1 MSSVNVLRI
10 LAQFIAVP
18 ILSRLLSPTDYG
30 LVGIAMP
37 FVLVAMMIADAGLGM
52 SLVRTPV
59 KDREEWSTCF
69 WLSVLFGLALAI
81 LSVGL
86 APLAANLFA
95 EPSLESILRALA
107 VGVFAQAV
115 FLVPRAAQQQS
126 DHFTTIAGTEIA
138 AIFTGIAAAVVIGLN
153 GGGAW
158 ALVAQQLTFFVLRL
172 LLTLF
177 LSPFR
182 PVLAF
187 DFQKAKSHLVFGRD
201 LLITNIVGFLTR
213 SMDNLVIGGVLGA
226 ASVGV
231 YSMATQFARLPT
243 MLISGPLQ
251 YVLYGQLVKLKHDA
265 EAVKTTFFALT
276 RILAIL
282 VIPAVGMV
290 AVAHHAV
297 FTFLLSAKW
306 ESAGFLFMLIAPACA
321 LQAVTGI
328 GGTVR
333 MALGRTDIV
342 LRMAVESGI
351 LWVVLLVLAVGHGL
365 TSTAAAYNLAVLLY
379 FPRSLSF
386 ILPIVGGTT
395 LSYLGSLAVPAIATV
410 IGAGVFVKCTGVA
423 ALGTLGQ
430 LVLAGTLAVIAI
442 IGSWFVQRHYVRSE
456 IAYLTNAMHRAVGS
470 STTETTPAL

>member
-1 MSSVNVLRI
+1 MSSVNVLRM

-37 FVLVAMMIADAGLGM
+37 FVLFAMMIADAGVGL
-52 SLVRTPV
+52 SLVRTPAR
-59 KDREEWSTCF
+59 DREEWSTCF
-69 WLSVLFGLALAI
+69 WLSVLFGLALAL
-81 LSVGL
+81 LSAGL
-86 APLAANLFA
+86 APLAAMLFA
-95 EPSLESILRALA
+95 QPPLEPILRALA

-126 DHFTTIAGTEIA
+126 DQFTTIAVTEIA
-138 AIFTGIAAAVVIGLN
+138 AIFTGIAAAVVIGLY

-158 ALVAQQLTFFVLRL
+158 ALVGQQLAFFVIRL
-172 LLTLF
+172 VLTLY

-187 DFQKAKSHLVFGRD
+187 DLHKAKSHLVFGRD
-201 LLITNIVGFLTR
+201 VLTTNIVGFLTR
-213 SMDNLVIGGVLGA
+213 SIDNLVIGGVLGA

-231 YSMATQFARLPT
+231 YSMATQFARLPI
-243 MLISGPLQ
+243 MLIAGPLQ
-251 YVLYGQLVKLKHDA
+251 YVLYGQLVKLKNDA
-265 EAVKTTFFALT
+265 EAVSKTFFALT

-282 VIPAVGMV
+282 VVPAVGMV
-290 AVAHHAV
+290 AVAHQAV

-342 LRMAVESGI
+342 LRIAVEFGI
-351 LWVVLLVLAVGHGL
+351 LWVVILSLAVVHGL
-365 TSTAAAYNLAVLLY
+365 ITTAAAYNVVVVLY
-379 FPRSLSF
+379 FPRSLAF
-386 ILPIVGGTT
+386 ILPIVGGTA
-395 LSYLGSLAVPAIATV
+395 LSYLGILAVPAIATAMC
-410 IGAGVFVKCTGVA
+410 AGLFLQCTVVA
-423 ALGTLGQ
+423 ALGTPGQ
-430 LVLAGTLAVIAI
+430 LVLAGTLALLAT
-442 IGSWFVQRHYVRSE
+442 IGSWFAQRNYVRAE
-456 IAYLTNAMHRAVGS
+456 IAYLTHAMHTAIES
-470 STTETTPAL
+470 STTETTPDL